1 MRSVIPSESLTMVLL
16 GDSEGQLLVHSFQ
29 TDELII
35 SINNTNLTGFNDD
48 DW

>member
-1 MRSVIPSESLTMVLL
+1 MVLL
-16 GDSEGQLLVHSFQ
+16 ADCEGQLLVHSFQ